1 MTVDG
6 AKIGAAFVV
15 AEGEVT
21 PELRADGME
30 MRYAFDG
37 TNTRILVYSMEA
49 NSFTGEFLNVNG
61 NVLSIEMATAEGNQ
75 VNAKLIPTNFSLAQ
89 NYPNPFN
96 PTTSIAF
103 SLPMASDYTLT
114 IFNVSGQ
121 TITTFEGANEAG
133 NVVLDWDANDLASG
147 IYFYR
152 LDAGSFS
159 ETKKM
164 VLLK

>member
-1 MTVDG
+1 
-6 AKIGAAFVV
+6 
-15 AEGEVT
+15 
-21 PELRADGME
+21 
-30 MRYAFDG
+30 
-37 TNTRILVYSMEA
+37 
-49 NSFTGEFLNVNG
+49 
-61 NVLSIEMATAEGNQ
+61 MATSEGNQ

-96 PTTSIAF
+96 PATSISF
-103 SLPMASDYTLT
+103 SLPMTSDYTLT

-121 TITTFEGANEAG
+121 TIQTFEGTEQAGEVIVEWDAG
-133 NVVLDWDANDLASG
+133 NLASG

-152 LDAGSFS
+152 LDAGAFS